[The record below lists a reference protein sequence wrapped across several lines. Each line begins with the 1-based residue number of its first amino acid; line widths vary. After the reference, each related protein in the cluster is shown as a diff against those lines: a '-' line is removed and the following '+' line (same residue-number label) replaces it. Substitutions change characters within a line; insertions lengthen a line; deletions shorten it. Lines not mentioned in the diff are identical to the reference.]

1 MKTKHNKKRNTAFIF
16 ESLIHEMT
24 KAVVS
29 KDVKNKNV
37 VAQIFKE
44 HFQRGSTLE
53 KELQCYQALMQEA
66 QLDQST
72 AERTIQLAKSEHSK
86 INKKALFQEQSQVIR
101 KINTSLGSHVF
112 ANFVPSYRTTATIAQ
127 IFAEKTSLSQKIIME
142 KQILEGLTADHCDP
156 LGKITPVDNLVVKS
170 FAENYNTKY
179 NLLLPEQRNLLE
191 KYIFAFGDNDVD
203 FRIAIGSELQRIH
216 EAVRNSL
223 TLAEVASDEDMVG
236 NTKKVLQEI
245 EDFNV
250 PTIGEKELK
259 KILKLQALV
268 NEYNRDAS

>member
-1 MKTKHNKKRNTAFIF
+1 M
-16 ESLIHEMT
+16 
-24 KAVVS
+24 
-29 KDVKNKNV
+29 
-37 VAQIFKE
+37 
-44 HFQRGSTLE
+44 
-53 KELQCYQALMQEA
+53 
-66 QLDQST
+66 
-72 AERTIQLAKSEHSK
+72 
-86 INKKALFQEQSQVIR
+86 
-101 KINTSLGSHVF
+101 
-112 ANFVPSYRTTATIAQ
+112 
-127 IFAEKTSLSQKIIME
+127 
-142 KQILEGLTADHCDP
+142 
-156 LGKITPVDNLVVKS
+156 DNLVVKS